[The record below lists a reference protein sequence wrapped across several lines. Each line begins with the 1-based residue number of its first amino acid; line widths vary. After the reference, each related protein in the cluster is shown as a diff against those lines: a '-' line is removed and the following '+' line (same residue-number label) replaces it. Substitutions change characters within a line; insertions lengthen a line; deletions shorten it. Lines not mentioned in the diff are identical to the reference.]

1 MDLLLVIVWVTA
13 AITAMSLVLAAR
25 MILSPI
31 AGQTV
36 DAPRSLSWLWTAALP
51 AIRLLEPLA
60 ALTLSAHGQRR
71 MSEQMGRA
79 GWSRA
84 MSATQVRSIQCW
96 AVIVF
101 AAACSLGSLYLR
113 GQIHAVSAFIAALA
127 GFALPLHVMRRQSRI
142 RRQRMRRQLPFLID
156 LVAMSVDAGLPLSA
170 ALNQAVDRA
179 PGGPLREE
187 FLRAL
192 GEIKAGRS
200 RDEALTA
207 LSDRV
212 SQPALTQFVL
222 ALLAIQ
228 RDGGSVLHL
237 LKTIAE
243 QQRSDRL
250 IRAEHQ
256 AMQAPVKLLFPLV
269 VFIFPGTFAILL
281 YPVVA
286 RVIAQGGLW

>member
-1 MDLLLVIVWVTA
+1 MDVLLVIVWVTA
-13 AITAMSLVLAAR
+13 ATAAMALVLVAR
-25 MILSPI
+25 MVLSPVP
-31 AGQTV
+31 GQTV
-36 DAPRSLSWLWTAALP
+36 DAPRSVSWLWIAALP

-60 ALTLSAHGQRR
+60 ARTLSARGQRR
-71 MSEQMGRA
+71 MHEQISRA
-79 GWSRA
+79 GWSRTL
-84 MSATQVRSIQCW
+84 SATQVRSIQCW
-96 AVIVF
+96 ALSLC
-101 AAACSLGSLYLR
+101 ATALCLGSIYLSGR
-113 GQIHAVSAFIAALA
+113 IHPGLVLLAALV
-127 GFALPLHVMRRQSRI
+127 GFAWPLQIMRRQSRV
-142 RRQRMRRQLPFLID
+142 RQQRMRRQLPFLID

-170 ALNQAVDRA
+170 ALSQAVDRA

-192 GEIKAGRS
+192 GEIKAGRT
-200 RDEALTA
+200 REEALTA

-212 SQPALTQFVL
+212 AQPALTQFVL

-281 YPVVA
+281 YPVIA
-286 RVIAQGGLW
+286 RAIAQGGLW